1 MDFLGALET
10 MNSITCYHCHKTIP
24 ILGAFKVTR
33 TEECPFCTVSLHCC
47 KMCTF
52 YDPKVYNECRES
64 NADRIVD
71 KEKANFCDYFNL
83 SDGTNKEASKED
95 LLKSAAD
102 LFKK

>member
-1 MDFLGALET
+1 
-10 MNSITCYHCHKTIP
+10 MNNITCYHCNKTIP
-24 ILGAFKVTR
+24 ILGAFKVAR
-33 TEECPFCTVSLHCC
+33 TEECPYCSTSLHCC
-47 KMCTF
+47 RMCTF

-83 SDGTNKEASKED
+83 SDGKNQEAKKED
-95 LLKSAAD
+95 LINAASS

>member
-1 MDFLGALET
+1 
-10 MNSITCYHCHKTIP
+10 MNNITCYHCHKLIP

-33 TEECPFCTVSLHCC
+33 TEECPYCSTGLHCC
-47 KMCTF
+47 RMCTF

-83 SDGTNKEASKED
+83 SDGPGAGTSKEALID
-95 LLKSAAD
+95 AAAS